1 MRTICAN
8 ISGYAGSLNCKNRIK
23 SSDIRIIEKVWIADT
38 HELGNFTLYS
48 GCYIKNWYNLK
59 PKLRLMTIDGVVNKN
74 K

>member
-8 ISGYAGSLNCKNRIK
+8 ISGYDVNLNSKNRIE
-23 SSDIRIIEKVWIADT
+23 STDIRIIEKVWITDT
-38 HELGNFTLYS
+38 HKLDSTLYS

-59 PKLRLMTIDGVVNKN
+59 PKLRLMTINGVVNKN